1 MTKQQQKTLVEG
13 TLAIV
18 TLVVIGL
25 VSAWIFFLV
34 TRPTEAK
41 TEIKTD
47 VMTKDIIIKSERDL
61 STAADDLNAMTFE
74 EKDSAALDELGSGL

>member
-1 MTKQQQKTLVEG
+1 MTKQQHKTMVEG
-13 TLAIV
+13 TLAII
-18 TLVVIGL
+18 TVVIIGL
-25 VSAWIFFLV
+25 VSAWIFLLV

-61 STAADDLNAMTFE
+61 STAADNLNAMSFG
-74 EKDSAALDELGSGL
+74 EKDAAVLDELGGGL